1 MKERYLY
8 SVRILMD
15 CPPKE
20 RERLLSRLNNAV
32 TAYLED
38 VPEADETDIINNFG
52 TPEECA
58 VKLSEECAPK
68 VVLAERQKKIK
79 HHRILVTILSVL
91 LTIVIGI
98 AAYLWSNGGLVVIR
112 TDRWETDLL
121 KELPSNHIIYD
132 YND

>member
-1 MKERYLY
+1 MKERYLH

-38 VPEADETDIINNFG
+38 VPEADETDLIANFG
-52 TPEECA
+52 TPADCA
-58 VKLSEECAPK
+58 VKLSAECAPK
-68 VVLAERQKKIK
+68 VVLAERQKKIR
-79 HHRILVTILSVL
+79 HHRVLVIILSVL

-98 AAYLWSNGGLVVIR
+98 AAYLWFNGGLVIIK
-112 TDRWETDLL
+112 TDRWTPDLL